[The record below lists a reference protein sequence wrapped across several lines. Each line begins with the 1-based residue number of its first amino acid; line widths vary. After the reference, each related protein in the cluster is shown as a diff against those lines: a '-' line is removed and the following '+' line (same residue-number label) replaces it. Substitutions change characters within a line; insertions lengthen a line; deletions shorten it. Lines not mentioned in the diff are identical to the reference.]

1 MLDTLR
7 KSSKSALIYVFFAII
22 IIVFV
27 FSFGPGSNGCRS
39 GSVSSQGQDSFAARV
54 NGESIPLTDFQLT
67 YARVYKDYSNRA
79 GGAFTEEL
87 ARSIGLKGQVLDQ
100 MIDRELLAQAAI
112 DHGIAV
118 SDKELSED
126 LAKTFSYQG
135 KFDEENYKLVV
146 ERQLGM
152 TTWQY
157 EDQERRRLSAQK
169 MIATVAASAKVADDE
184 VKAEFVREKEK
195 IDLAYVRFA
204 PAAFK
209 ADVSRPDDAAIDA
222 FVKGNPARLEEA
234 YKTNSYRYHKPKRI
248 RARHILVKVDE
259 KATDSQADEARKK
272 LAGVKAKIVA
282 GADFAEQAK
291 EVSEDAANKDKGG
304 ELPEFGPGTMDP
316 MFERSAFALKEG
328 ELSDPVRSRYGWHLV
343 KVEKVLPEEN
353 KALKDVEKDLALELL
368 LDDGA
373 KAIAKKKG
381 EETLAALKTGKGLEE
396 LWPAEAKKDD
406 EPQQLLRFDSPGAK
420 PAAAATGPFSPAN
433 DYVPHI
439 GVDAAL
445 SRAVLGLEEK
455 KPVADQVY
463 EVNGSFFVVSLKS
476 HERPDFKEL
485 EAKMDEYRDKARQ
498 RKAGEQ
504 LDSFVK
510 ALKEKAK
517 IEKNES
523 LLVGSGR
530 PGTTAVDG

>member
-22 IIVFV
+22 IVVFV

-39 GSVSSQGQDSFAARV
+39 GSVSNTGVDAFAARV

-67 YARVYKDYSNRA
+67 YARVYKDYQSRA
-79 GGAFTEEL
+79 GGAFTEDL

-100 MIDRELLAQAAI
+100 MIDRELLAQAAL

-126 LAKTFSYQG
+126 LAKTFAYQG
-135 KFDEENYKLVV
+135 KFDEDNYKLIV

-157 EDQERRRLSAQK
+157 EDQERRRLAAQK
-169 MIATVAASAKVADDE
+169 MISTVAAGAKVADDE
-184 VKAEFVREKEK
+184 VRAEFIREKEK
-195 IDLAYVRFA
+195 IDVAFVRFA

-209 ADVSRPDDAAIDA
+209 AEVTRPDDTEIASFI
-222 FVKGNPARLEEA
+222 KGNTARIEEA
-234 YKTNSYRYHKPKRI
+234 YKTNSYRYHKPKRLN
-248 RARHILVKVDE
+248 ARHILVKVDD
-259 KATDSQADEARKK
+259 KATEAQAEAAKQR
-272 LAGVKAKIVA
+272 LVEVRAKIVA
-282 GADFAEQAK
+282 GADFAALAK
-291 EVSEDAANKDKGG
+291 EVSEDPSNKDKGG

-316 MFERSAFALKEG
+316 LFEKAAFQLKEG
-328 ELSDPVRSRYGWHLV
+328 ELSEPVRSRYGWHLV
-343 KVEKVLPEEN
+343 KVDKVLPEEN
-353 KALKDVEKDLALELL
+353 KALEAVQHDLALELL
-368 LDDGA
+368 LGDKA
-373 KAIAKKKG
+373 KEVARKKA
-381 EETLAALKTGKGLEE
+381 EETLAAVKSGKTLEE
-396 LWPAEAKKDD
+396 LWPPEVKKDD
-406 EPQQLLRFDSPGAK
+406 EQQMLRFDTAGTR
-420 PAAAATGPFSPAN
+420 PAAATTGPFPPAN
-433 DYVPHI
+433 DYVPKI
-439 GVDAAL
+439 GVDADL
-445 SRAVLGLEEK
+445 SRAVLTLEEK

-463 EVNGSFFVVSLKS
+463 EVNGSLFVVALKS
-476 HERPDFKEL
+476 HERPDFKEF
-485 EAKMDEYRDKARQ
+485 EAKMDEYRDRARQ

-517 IEKNES
+517 IEKNEG

-530 PGTTAVDG
+530 PTTTVVDDG